1 MSRASHAACFRW
13 LGAIAWVTLLLP
25 YSGFAEA
32 EDGEEAEVSTEEA
45 TEVAVEAFPEPSPE
59 TPAPVPTALMAPVE
73 WDVAGEEV
81 WPRDQ
86 VLPPLAV
93 LRQVLEASG
102 HPVRTSPRPKNACFS
117 EGCAHREAVTAGAR
131 MALLSALVRTDTMVT
146 AKIALYDTV
155 TREVRAVRV
164 SWTEKP
170 GSPRLE
176 KLREAALSLLNGSGD
191 IEGGRMAEIAWLRAR
206 PERNARPIAKWAAPI
221 FGAAILL
228 TAYLEGQFSADAV
241 SQRPSQPLLP
251 EAGAH
256 SFLPGM
262 FSGFSPPT
270 AQAGRAGSGMA
281 LAIGAEAALVSPAG
295 IAPTMRPELLLTRS
309 SLPDGMPE
317 FQAAFAAPA
326 GPGFAQGYSL
336 RYRGDGLS
344 DEAVLGTTWAVD
356 FGWFHSHFIGMQ
368 AGATVKLYLAEVGRG
383 GTGEERSRGHS
394 FGTGIDVGFRA
405 RLMRG
410 VMAAAALEDAA
421 SWVRHRN
428 DFTDATGYE
437 IRAPRLWL
445 GASLKPTES
454 IGLTIDGRK
463 GLHADQGDVVSVGL
477 ERTLIEVL
485 RLRCGMQEVFGRE
498 TVRKIAAGFGLRN
511 DGFENKFG
519 GRRLAVDYGFEY
531 GLDEATM
538 LAGGHRFGLM
548 ASF

>member
-1 MSRASHAACFRW
+1 MKRTLFAARFTPRF
-13 LGAIAWVTLLLP
+13 AFAWVALGLP
-25 YSGFAEA
+25 CLALPIPVSAEA
-32 EDGEEAEVSTEEA
+32 
-45 TEVAVEAFPEPSPE
+45 
-59 TPAPVPTALMAPVE
+59 VPTALLTPVE

-81 WPRDQ
+81 WPRDR

-93 LRQVLEASG
+93 LRQALDAAG
-102 HPVRTSPRPKNACFS
+102 HPARTSPRPQKGCFS
-117 EGCAHREAVTAGAR
+117 ERCAHREAVAAGAR
-131 MALLSALVRTDTMVT
+131 MALLSALVRTDTLVT

-155 TREVRAVRV
+155 THEVRAVRV
-164 SWTEKP
+164 SWAERA

-176 KLREAALSLLNGSGD
+176 KLREAATSLLNGSGD
-191 IEGGRMAEIAWLRAR
+191 IEGGRMADIAWLRAR
-206 PERNARPIAKWAAPI
+206 PDRHARPIAKWAAPAL
-221 FGAAILL
+221 GAAILL

-241 SQRPSQPLLP
+241 GLRPSQPLLP
-251 EAGAH
+251 EAGAY
-256 SFLPGM
+256 SFLPGL
-262 FSGFSPPT
+262 FSGFAPPT
-270 AQAGRAGSGMA
+270 SQAGRAGAGMA

-344 DEAVLGTTWAVD
+344 DEAVFGTTWAVD
-356 FGWFHSHFIGMQ
+356 FGWFNSHFIGMQ
-368 AGATVKLYLAEVGRG
+368 AGATAKLYLAEIGRG

-394 FGTGIDVGFRA
+394 FGTGLDIGFRA

-421 SWVRHRN
+421 SVVRHRN
-428 DFTDATGYE
+428 DFTNATGIE
-437 IRAPRLWL
+437 VRAPRLWL

-477 ERTLIEVL
+477 ERTLIEIL